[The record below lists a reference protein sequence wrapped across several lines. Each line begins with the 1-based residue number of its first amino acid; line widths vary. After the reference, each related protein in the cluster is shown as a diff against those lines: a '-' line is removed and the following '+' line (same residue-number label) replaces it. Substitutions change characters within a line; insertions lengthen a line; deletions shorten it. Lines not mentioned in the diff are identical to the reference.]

1 MSDLSLSE
9 GYLLP
14 KHVHEAKVG
23 KKEDG
28 SGVVKSGYIGEAT

>member
-14 KHVHEAKVG
+14 KHVHEAEVG
-23 KKEDG
+23 KRKMA
-28 SGVVKSGYIGEAT
+28 VVL